1 MAGEVKLWGWL
12 GPGHADALAGSPLAQ
27 AYVMRCLG
35 LSRLEDTPPR
45 PLDPSSVPASR
56 LTETQRAL
64 LQAAV
69 GADNVATDVATR
81 ARAALGQSYP
91 DQLERRAGRIGSVP
105 DAVVLPGSAD
115 EAVALLALAAH
126 HGLAVTPRGGG
137 TSVVGGLRVA
147 GDARPWIVADLA
159 RLNRVLSVSAV
170 DRTAVVQ
177 AGISLP
183 ALEEALRPHGLTLGH
198 YPQSYHG
205 VTLGGAVAASG
216 SGQRSDRYGRVGDN
230 LVSARIATPQGL
242 WSSEDNRH
250 ASAGPWLGGLAAGS
264 EGLFGI
270 LTDVTIRLHPTPDHV
285 EDRAYMFPSFAA
297 ASDAVRTL
305 AQDGHGLAM
314 LRVSDEAETG
324 FLGGFRLARAG
335 LERASLLERTVL
347 ALKRVPERPALLLA
361 GYEGSASGVGAAFRS
376 AAGVLRQYGAI
387 SLGARP
393 GASWRRSRFDTPHL
407 RETLMARGIGVD
419 TYETVVAW
427 SRLPELHRTVTEAIT
442 AAAVATIGAG
452 QGKPAVFCHL
462 SHSYPDAA
470 CLYFTALFPRAADP
484 FAQWLAIKRATTDA
498 IAAGGG
504 ALSHHHGLGAD
515 HAAWA
520 LGDKGELGVA
530 LLGAM
535 ARTLDPQGVMA
546 VGAGAALLK
555 D

>member
-1 MAGEVKLWGWL
+1 MVDDLRLWGWL
-12 GPGHADALAGSPLAQ
+12 GPDHPDALAGSQLAQ

-35 LSRLEDTPPR
+35 LSRLEDTPPVA
-45 PLDPSSVPASR
+45 LDASCVPASR
-56 LTETQRAL
+56 LTETQRAM
-64 LQAAV
+64 LQAAI
-69 GADNVATDVATR
+69 GADHVATDVPTR

-91 DQLERRAGRIGSVP
+91 DQLERRAGRFGRVP

-137 TSVVGGLRVA
+137 TSVVGGLRAA
-147 GDARPWIVADLA
+147 GDSRPWVVADLA
-159 RLNRVLSVSAV
+159 RLNRVVSVSAI

-177 AGISLP
+177 AGMTLP
-183 ALEEALRPHGLTLGH
+183 ALEDALRPQGLTLGH
-198 YPQSYHG
+198 FPQSFHG

-216 SGQRSDRYGRVGDN
+216 SGQRSDRYGRVSDN

-242 WSSEDNRH
+242 WASEANRH

-270 LTDVTIRLHPTPDHV
+270 LTDVTVRLHHVPEHV

-335 LERASLLERTVL
+335 LERASFIERTVL
-347 ALKRVPERPALLLA
+347 ALKRVPEQPALLLA
-361 GYEGSASGVGAAFRS
+361 GYEGSASGVGPAFRS
-376 AAGVLRQYGAI
+376 ASGVLRRHGAI
-387 SLGARP
+387 GLGARP
-393 GASWRRSRFDTPHL
+393 GASWRRGRFDTPHL

-419 TYETVVAW
+419 TYETVAPW

-442 AAAVATIGAG
+442 AAAAATIGAG

-484 FAQWLAIKRATTDA
+484 YTQWLAIKRATTDA
-498 IAAGGG
+498 IVAGGG

-520 LGDKGELGVA
+520 EGDKGELGIA

-535 ARTLDPQGVMA
+535 SRTLDPGGVMA
-546 VGAGAALLK
+546 VGASAGLK
-555 D
+555 R